1 MTTTNATDTPRV
13 LLSVEDAAER
23 LALSRTRLY
32 GLIKSGEIVSI
43 RVGRLRRVPVEALA
57 AFTARLIAEQSRP
70 PDELPIPAPRAAGYG
85 S

>member
-1 MTTTNATDTPRV
+1 MTQTDETASAPRL
-13 LLSVEDAAER
+13 LLSVEDAADR

-43 RVGRLRRVPVEALA
+43 RIGRLRRVPVESLA
-57 AFTARLIAEQSRP
+57 AFTERLIAEQSNR
-70 PDELPIPAPRAAGYG
+70 EQAPAVRTALNG